1 MVVDLQWQSV
11 PDTDLYQLV
20 IDPSGVITT
29 GVKVFFLEH
38 TVDPATPTLWALGGA
53 RKDEDQSDLHKVL
66 FTGRS
71 TIIKERAD

>member
-38 TVDPATPTLWALGGA
+38 TVDPATPTLWVLGGS